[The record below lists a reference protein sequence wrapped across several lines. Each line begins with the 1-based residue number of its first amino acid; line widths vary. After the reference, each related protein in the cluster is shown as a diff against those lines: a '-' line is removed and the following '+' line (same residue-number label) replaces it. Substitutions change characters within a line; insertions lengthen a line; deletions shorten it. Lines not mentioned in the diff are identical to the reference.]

1 MRMIELKMSLPVDAK
16 RAIAHITDVPRTAAL
31 SKPRKLPTQARAQQT
46 VETILAATKK
56 LLVRHGYEGT
66 STNRV
71 AEVAGVSIGSL
82 YQYFPSKAALVN
94 ALVQRHLARM
104 SEVLASTAAAQGEIA
119 TVEQAT
125 RTVIRAIFAAH
136 RVNPSLHRV
145 LLEQMP
151 RIGEIDN
158 LAVFEAQTQQLIE
171 AYLIEHASEVRR
183 ENIKMASRVAILAV
197 RGVTLWTVMRNPKD
211 LEDEAFLE
219 EVTDM
224 ALRYLVKD

>member
-1 MRMIELKMSLPVDAK
+1 M
-16 RAIAHITDVPRTAAL
+16 PRTATL
-31 SKPRKLPTQARAQQT
+31 SKPRKLPTQARAQAT

-56 LLVRHGYEGT
+56 VLAREGYEGM

-82 YQYFPSKAALVN
+82 YQYFPSKQALVN
-94 ALVQRHLARM
+94 ALIQRHLSRM
-104 SEVLASTAAAQGEIA
+104 TEVLQETAAAEGEIG

-136 RVNPSLHRV
+136 RVNPGLHRV
-145 LLEQMP
+145 LLEQIP
-151 RIGEIDN
+151 RIGELDS
-158 LAVFEAQTQQLIE
+158 LEAFETRTQALIE
-171 AYLIEHASEVRR
+171 AYLVAHAGELRR
-183 ENIKMASRVAILAV
+183 ANVAMASRIVILAV

-211 LEDEAFLE
+211 LENEEYLD

-224 ALRYLVKD
+224 ALRYLIKD